1 LSDSPTM
8 GAIAGAARDPA
19 SVRAAIARASQATGV
34 DFSYLLAQAKLE
46 SGLNPGARAPTSSA
60 AGLYQF
66 TRSTWLRTLDR
77 HGAEHGLDG
86 AGGANESGRVAD
98 PSTRSQLLALRYD
111 PDASA
116 MMAAELASDNRAELS
131 GALGREPD
139 AAELYMGHF
148 LGTAGA
154 TTFLTALASDPE
166 RSAASVLPQ
175 AAAANRAIFY
185 GPGGARSLGQVMDLI
200 RGRVDAAMQD
210 SGGPPPGPGFET
222 VLRPAPQEGPLAQEF
237 HAAQAQ
243 VPPVPQVQSRSMA
256 DTLAASFSGEG
267 GAPASVRS
275 AYAKLARFG
284 L

>member
-1 LSDSPTM
+1 LSDSPTI

-86 AGGANESGRVAD
+86 AGGAIESGRVAD

-116 MMAAELASDNRAELS
+116 MMAAELALDNRAELS

-210 SGGPPPGPGFET
+210 SGGPPSGPGFEM
-222 VLRPAPQEGPLAQEF
+222 VLQQARQEGPLAQEF

-243 VPPVPQVQSRSMA
+243 VPPVPQVRSRSMA
-256 DTLAASFSGEG
+256 DTLAASFGGEG

>member
-1 LSDSPTM
+1 MSDSPTI

-86 AGGANESGRVAD
+86 AGGAIESGRVAD

-116 MMAAELASDNRAELS
+116 MMAAELALDNRAELS

-210 SGGPPPGPGFET
+210 SGGPPSGPGFEM
-222 VLRPAPQEGPLAQEF
+222 VLQQARQEGPLAQEF

-243 VPPVPQVQSRSMA
+243 VPPVPQVRSRSMA
-256 DTLAASFSGEG
+256 DTLAASFGGEG

>member
-1 LSDSPTM
+1 M
-8 GAIAGAARDPA
+8 GAIAGTARDPA

-77 HGAEHGLDG
+77 HGAEHGLEG
-86 AGGANESGRVAD
+86 AAGAIESGRVAD

-210 SGGPPPGPGFET
+210 SGGPPPGPGFEM
-222 VLRPAPQEGPLAQEF
+222 VLQQARQEGPLAQEF

-243 VPPVPQVQSRSMA
+243 VPPVPQVRSRSMA
-256 DTLAASFSGEG
+256 DTLAASFGGEG

>member
-1 LSDSPTM
+1 M
-8 GAIAGAARDPA
+8 GAIAGTARDPA

-86 AGGANESGRVAD
+86 AAGAIESGRVAD

-222 VLRPAPQEGPLAQEF
+222 VLQQAPQEGPLAQEF

-243 VPPVPQVQSRSMA
+243 VPPVPPVPQVRSRSMA
-256 DTLAASFSGEG
+256 DTLAVSFGGEG